1 MTPEDLVLALF
12 WSDSVRSLLALAIGF
27 AVAGLLSSGYQLLT
41 MQPPSFKLLQEGE
54 RNRALAAVPFLVFAA
69 PFIIVRNTVRGRRI
83 EGRNF
88 GFAALAAVVAGF
100 WSLMSGT
107 VVVMALQAIGHLVA
121 EFSPNIIS
129 QSVVFST
136 HRTWQGRSDW
146 RTVMPIYELDG
157 QAPEFPADGHY

>member
-1 MTPEDLVLALF
+1 MRGAFSMTPEDLVLALF

-41 MQPPSFKLLQEGE
+41 MRPPSFKLLHEAKRKQ
-54 RNRALAAVPFLVFAA
+54 ALAAVPFLVFAA
-69 PFIIVRNTVRGRRI
+69 PFIIVRNTVRGRRV

-121 EFSPNIIS
+121 
-129 QSVVFST
+129 
-136 HRTWQGRSDW
+136 
-146 RTVMPIYELDG
+146 
-157 QAPEFPADGHY
+157 

>member
-1 MTPEDLVLALF
+1 MTTSHARGIKPEAL
-12 WSDSVRSLLALAIGF
+12 SDNSVADYLQTYPDFFERNS
-27 AVAGLLSSGYQLLT
+27 QLLT
-41 MQPPSFKLLQEGE
+41 KLRLPHVRDGASTVSLVERQVEVLRE
-54 RNRALAAVPFLVFAA
+54 RNQALAAVPFLVFAA

-121 EFSPNIIS
+121 
-129 QSVVFST
+129 
-136 HRTWQGRSDW
+136 
-146 RTVMPIYELDG
+146 
-157 QAPEFPADGHY
+157 

>member
-41 MQPPSFKLLQEGE
+41 LQPASFKLLHEAE
-54 RNRALAAVPFLVFAA
+54 RRQALAAVPFLVFAA

-88 GFAALAAVVAGF
+88 GFAALAAIVAGF

-107 VVVMALQAIGHLVA
+107 RRGDGAAGHRPSGRLVLSN
-121 EFSPNIIS
+121 SPNMA
-129 QSVVFST
+129 
-136 HRTWQGRSDW
+136 RSS
-146 RTVMPIYELDG
+146 P
-157 QAPEFPADGHY
+157 

>member
-41 MQPPSFKLLQEGE
+41 MRPPSFKLLQDGE

-69 PFIIVRNTVRGRRI
+69 PFIIVRNTVRGRRV

-100 WSLMSGT
+100 WSLMSGS
-107 VVVMALQAIGHLVA
+107 VVVMALKAIGHLVA
-121 EFSPNIIS
+121 
-129 QSVVFST
+129 
-136 HRTWQGRSDW
+136 
-146 RTVMPIYELDG
+146 
-157 QAPEFPADGHY
+157 